1 MGTAANRKSM
11 DIRHSHGKEIKKMIA
26 IFRHTISRS
35 KVQIL
40 AWGLGMGLLG
50 AYMVMFYDNLMGM
63 QDTIQQM
70 IENYPKEL
78 VAFVGGAEGLF
89 SEGGYINSY
98 IFSYLP
104 LILGVFAIL
113 AGSGLLAADE
123 ESGVLDLL
131 ISHPVS
137 RTRFFLGRLLGFSF
151 VLAAIMVIMW
161 VGFIAPMGSSGLNV
175 SALDMA
181 LPFLSLF
188 ALLLLFATLGLLFSL
203 ILPSRSAAA
212 MASGLVLVV
221 SFFMSLMS
229 RLDENMQTINQF
241 TPYGY
246 YQGGEA
252 INGLEWGWFLG
263 LIGVSILISMLSW
276 WLFQRRDIRITG
288 ERSWLPNM
296 KWLRH
301 TPEPL
306 KQGNA

>member
-1 MGTAANRKSM
+1 
-11 DIRHSHGKEIKKMIA
+11 MIA

-40 AWGLGMGLLG
+40 AWGLGMALLG

-89 SEGGYINSY
+89 SPGGYINSY

-104 LILGVFAIL
+104 LILGVFVIL

-131 ISHPVS
+131 ISHPIS
-137 RTRFFLGRLLGFSF
+137 RTRFFLGRMLGFSIA
-151 VLAAIMVIMW
+151 LGAILFIMW
-161 VGFIAPMGSSGLNV
+161 VGFVAPMGSSGLNV
-175 SALDMA
+175 PALDMA
-181 LPFLSLF
+181 FPFLSLF

-203 ILPSRSAAA
+203 LLPSRGAAA

-229 RLDENMQTINQF
+229 RLDESMEAINRF

-246 YQGGEA
+246 YQGGKA
-252 INGLEWGWFLG
+252 INGIEWGWFLG
-263 LIGVSILISMLSW
+263 LIGVSIVISILSW
-276 WLFQRRDIRITG
+276 WLFQKRDIRITG
-288 ERSWLPNM
+288 ERSWLSF
-296 KWLRH
+296 LRFQRH
-301 TPEPL
+301 KPS
-306 KQGNA
+306 GVDA

>member
-1 MGTAANRKSM
+1 
-11 DIRHSHGKEIKKMIA
+11 
-26 IFRHTISRS
+26 
-35 KVQIL
+35 
-40 AWGLGMGLLG
+40 
-50 AYMVMFYDNLMGM
+50 MFYDNLMGM
-63 QDTIQQM
+63 QDTLQQM

-89 SEGGYINSY
+89 SPSGYINSY

-104 LILGVFAIL
+104 LILGVFAVL

-131 ISHPVS
+131 ISYPIS
-137 RTRFFLGRLLGFSF
+137 RTRFFLGRQLGFSF
-151 VLAAIMVIMW
+151 ALAAIMFIMW
-161 VGFIAPMGSSGLNV
+161 VGFVAPLGSSGLNV

-188 ALLLLFATLGLLFSL
+188 ALLLLFAALGLLLSL
-203 ILPSRSAAA
+203 VLPSRSAAG

-229 RLDENMQTINQF
+229 RLDVNMETINKF

-252 INGLEWGWFLG
+252 INGLEWGWFSG
-263 LIGVSILISMLSW
+263 LIGVSILISALSW
-276 WLFQRRDIRITG
+276 WLFQRHDIRITG
-288 ERSWLPNM
+288 ERSWLPFM
-296 KWLRH
+296 KWLKHKPGQFDRS
-301 TPEPL
+301 
-306 KQGNA
+306 AV

>member
-1 MGTAANRKSM
+1 
-11 DIRHSHGKEIKKMIA
+11 MIA

-40 AWGLGMGLLG
+40 AWGLGMALLG

-89 SEGGYINSY
+89 SKGGYINSY

-104 LILGVFAIL
+104 LVLGVFAVL

-123 ESGVLDLL
+123 ERGVLDLL

-151 VLAAIMVIMW
+151 ALAAIMVIMW
-161 VGFIAPMGSSGLNV
+161 VGFVAPMGSSGLNIP
-175 SALDMA
+175 AFDMA

-188 ALLLLFATLGLLFSL
+188 ALLLFFAALGLLFSL
-203 ILPSRSAAA
+203 LLPSRSAAA

-229 RLDENMQTINQF
+229 RLDENMEMINQF
-241 TPYGY
+241 SPYGY

-252 INGLEWGWFLG
+252 INGLDWVGFAG
-263 LIGVSILISMLSW
+263 LIGASLLFCILSW

-288 ERSWLPNM
+288 ERSWISFM
-296 KWLRH
+296 KFGRRK
-301 TPEPL
+301 PGSSNES
-306 KQGNA
+306 

>member
-1 MGTAANRKSM
+1 ML
-11 DIRHSHGKEIKKMIA
+11 A
-26 IFRHTISRS
+26 IFRHTVSRS

-40 AWGLGMGLLG
+40 AWGLGMALLG

-63 QDTIQQM
+63 KDTIQQM

-104 LILGVFAIL
+104 LILGVFAVL

-137 RTRFFLGRLLGFSF
+137 RTRFFLGRMLGFTF
-151 VLAAIMVIMW
+151 ALAAIMAIMW
-161 VGFIAPMGSSGLNV
+161 VGFVAPMGSSGLNI

-188 ALLLLFATLGLLFSL
+188 ALLFLFATLGLLFSL
-203 ILPSRSAAA
+203 LLPSRSAAA

-229 RLDENMQTINQF
+229 RLDESMEMINKF
-241 TPYGY
+241 SPYGY

-252 INGLEWGWFLG
+252 INGLEWGWFAG
-263 LIGVSILISMLSW
+263 LIGVSLVFCILSW
-276 WLFQRRDIRITG
+276 WLFQQRDIRITG
-288 ERSWLPNM
+288 ERSWFSFM
-296 KWLRH
+296 RFGRGRS
-301 TPEPL
+301 
-306 KQGNA
+306 KQLLGNTD

>member
-1 MGTAANRKSM
+1 M
-11 DIRHSHGKEIKKMIA
+11 KMIA

-40 AWGLGMGLLG
+40 AWGLGMALLG

-131 ISHPVS
+131 ISHPIS

-151 VLAAIMVIMW
+151 ALAAIMFIMW
-161 VGFIAPMGSSGLNV
+161 VGFVAPMGSSGLNV

-181 LPFLSLF
+181 FPFLSLF
-188 ALLLLFATLGLLFSL
+188 ALLFLFATLGLLFSL
-203 ILPSRSAAA
+203 LLPSRSSAA
-212 MASGLVLVV
+212 MASGLILVV

-229 RLDENMQTINQF
+229 RLDENMEMINKF
-241 TPYGY
+241 SPYGY

-252 INGLEWGWFLG
+252 INGMNWGWFLG
-263 LIGVSILISMLSW
+263 LIGVSLLISIICW
-276 WLFQRRDIRITG
+276 WLFQQRDIRITG
-288 ERSWLPNM
+288 ERSWLSFM
-296 KWLRH
+296 RFH
-301 TPEPL
+301 RR
-306 KQGNA
+306 